1 MMALRDHSKVISEID
16 IGVLKTVTN
25 SAGSHE
31 PSPVVLEATHKEGR
45 EVAVWKEKGVWW
57 QMSPHVIAEKNQHDV
72 IAGWQTLERG

>member
-1 MMALRDHSKVISEID
+1 MMALRDYSKVISEID
-16 IGVLKTVTN
+16 TGVLTTVTN

-31 PSPVVLEATHKEGR
+31 PSPVVLKVTHKEGR
-45 EVAVWKEKGVWW
+45 EVAVWKEKGMWW